1 VNHLTICGVFI
12 SGFLTQGVFNML
24 QTITVNRAD
33 WRVRAASIAA
43 FTLLTIVC
51 AKISIETG
59 TVPFTMQVW
68 ATLLA
73 GMVLGARDGA
83 LSQLAYI
90 ALIAI
95 GLPFDA
101 RGLGTAAFFGPT
113 GGYLIGFVVAAGV
126 TGFLVERS
134 GARLWQ
140 RWLAGIVGVGVIYF
154 FGVSHLMLY
163 TGMDVGKAW
172 VAGAAPFVV
181 FDAIKALL
189 AAGMYETLRA
199 VENRQNKKKK
209 NS

>member
-12 SGFLTQGVFNML
+12 SGFLKQGVFNML
-24 QTITVNRAD
+24 QTITVNRTD
-33 WRVRAASIAA
+33 WRVRAVSIAA